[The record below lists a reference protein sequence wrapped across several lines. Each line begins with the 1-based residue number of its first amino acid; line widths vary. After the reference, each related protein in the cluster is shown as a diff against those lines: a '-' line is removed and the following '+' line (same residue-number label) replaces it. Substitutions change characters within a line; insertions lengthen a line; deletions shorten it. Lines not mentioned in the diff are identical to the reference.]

1 MRNNLQPLTP
11 PERVLIRAGFNLQPL
26 LWGLLHGLNDFVAGC
41 MLSNYTYTHGA
52 DKSFLFIVIYSIIG
66 FGGQLPV
73 GFWVD
78 HKKQLKP
85 FVAASLILLPA
96 SLLLFFIN
104 AEIAI
109 IFSGIASAF
118 VHVTGGAVCLLTQ
131 IPNGESENKAGPL
144 ALFTAPGVLGLT
156 IGGLLGKFSIFGL
169 SSGPFGWFAVAAVL
183 IVGWMIWKSKLPSYE
198 SAEKKQS
205 ELDAHDFI
213 MLGILLIMCF
223 RSFIFDI
230 INHVARD
237 YENGILIIGIS
248 AFAGKIIG
256 GFVADKI
263 GWKRFIYISL
273 PIALLLFQFGKE
285 NIYALAF
292 GIACL
297 QSSVPITL
305 LLMSRSLPL
314 YPATATALSL
324 GTSIALAGLPLYLIG
339 ERKTILNGFNNGWIT
354 AIVFISL
361 FTCWLLADHF
371 LFRKKVIPIV

>member
-1 MRNNLQPLTP
+1 MFKKYQSTT
-11 PERVLIRAGFNLQPL
+11 FNQQPL
-26 LWGLLHGLNDFVAGC
+26 LWGLLHGLNDFAAGF
-41 MLSNYTYTHGA
+41 MLANYTYNHNYSNG
-52 DKSFLFIVIYSIIG
+52 FLLIVIYSIIG

-73 GFWVD
+73 GFLID
-78 HKKQLKP
+78 YKKQIKP
-85 FVAASLILLPA
+85 FAAVSLLLLPA

-104 AEIAI
+104 AETAI

-118 VHVTGGAVCLLTQ
+118 VHVTGGTVCLQ
-131 IPNGESENKAGPL
+131 GHHNKSGPL

-156 IGGLLGKFSIFGL
+156 IGGLLGRFSDFSL
-169 SSGPFGWFAVAAVL
+169 WFVVFAVL
-183 IVGWMIWKSKLPSYE
+183 IIGLLIWRNGIPAYKV
-198 SAEKKQS
+198 AEKKQS
-205 ELDAHDFI
+205 ELDAHDFV

-230 INHVARD
+230 INHVVNQ

-248 AFAGKIIG
+248 AFLGKIIG
-256 GFVADKI
+256 GFIADKI
-263 GWKRFIYISL
+263 GWKKFIYITL

-305 LLMSRSLPL
+305 LLMSRNLPL

-324 GTSIALAGLPLYLIG
+324 GTSVALAGLPVYLIG
-339 ERKTILNGFNNGWIT
+339 KQETILANFNSSRLT
-354 AIVFISL
+354 AIVFVVL
-361 FTCWLLADHF
+361 FFFWLLTERF
-371 LFRKKVIPIV
+371 LLRKKIIQSV